1 MVMTGSFVSI
11 SAAGDRT
18 GRIHM
23 AEKILRQFHI
33 TLEQLILLKAVFMI
47 FYHGDVMRHERISIV
62 VHSR

>member
-1 MVMTGSFVSI
+1 
-11 SAAGDRT
+11 
-18 GRIHM
+18 M